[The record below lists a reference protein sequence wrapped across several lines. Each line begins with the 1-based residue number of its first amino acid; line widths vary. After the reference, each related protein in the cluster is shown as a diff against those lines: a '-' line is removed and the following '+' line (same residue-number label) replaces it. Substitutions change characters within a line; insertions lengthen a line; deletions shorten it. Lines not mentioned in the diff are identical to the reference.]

1 MKKLVALLLMSLPL
15 SLLAQGA
22 GDIDAR
28 VQQFLKD
35 HRREWHDLNVPF
47 VDGQTLF
54 DLIVKNKY
62 TSALEIGTSTGHST
76 IWLAWAMSKTGG
88 KVITL
93 ELNERRHQQALQ
105 NLKEAGLLDFVDAR
119 LGNAHELVKA
129 VPGPFDF
136 VFSDADKDWYKQ
148 YFLDVAPKL
157 KSGGCYTTH
166 NVIDGNAPADYQTF
180 VESQAGFT
188 TTTDRKSHAG
198 VMISY
203 KK

>member
-188 TTTDRKSHAG
+188 TTIDRKSHAG